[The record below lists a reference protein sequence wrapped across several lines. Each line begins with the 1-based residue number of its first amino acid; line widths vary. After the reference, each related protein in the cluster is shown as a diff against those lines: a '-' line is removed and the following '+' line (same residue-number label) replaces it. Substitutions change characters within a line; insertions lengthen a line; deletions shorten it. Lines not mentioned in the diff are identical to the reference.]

1 MLAEI
6 DEEEWSSYT
15 FEQQQNLARESQVP
29 SPSVICTVTAIHV
42 VVKTARLL

>member
-29 SPSVICTVTAIHV
+29 SPSVTCTAIHV
-42 VVKTARLL
+42 VVRAARLL

>member
-1 MLAEI
+1 VLAEI

-29 SPSVICTVTAIHV
+29 PVTYAIFITRNQQLV
-42 VVKTARLL
+42 CS